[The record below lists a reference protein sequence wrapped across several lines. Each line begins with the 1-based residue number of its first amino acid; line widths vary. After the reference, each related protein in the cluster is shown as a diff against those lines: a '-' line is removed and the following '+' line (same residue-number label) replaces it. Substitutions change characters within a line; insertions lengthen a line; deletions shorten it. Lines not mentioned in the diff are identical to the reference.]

1 MYALQRACN
10 EITVIRNFLF
20 IFYFLF
26 IYFLKYLNIMIHF
39 FHKNLF
45 IKINEIKRIRDIN
58 GLNIDDNI
66 I

>member
-1 MYALQRACN
+1 
-10 EITVIRNFLF
+10 
-20 IFYFLF
+20 
-26 IYFLKYLNIMIHF
+26 MIHF

-66 I
+66 DDL